1 MKLADPKFNLS
12 PSTIAVQAA
21 VLETLGATEI
31 ASYVTADWPAVGTG
45 GYVATD
51 KGLVELTLTG
61 RSLLDDTVE
70 GTARLRFWHDV
81 VAEFSWTATGRTGSA
96 RANGSLTL
104 GGTVLDASQDHLG
117 QWSDFARAVLD
128 HVTSARR

>member
-81 VAEFSWTATGRTGSA
+81 VADFHKLASSAAHTNGRPVVGAESFTASA
-96 RANGSLTL
+96 E
-104 GGTVLDASQDHLG
+104 V
-117 QWSDFARAVLD
+117 
-128 HVTSARR
+128 RRLAYSNVV